1 MVKRSWLL
9 LVSLSVVL
17 SLSVPLIYGGLE
29 TLRRLDAL
37 PWWGFVTLL
46 LMVCAGWACNA
57 ARMRILVRGLGARL
71 SRSAALGTVISAEF
85 AGVATPASTGWAAT
99 YIYLLRRSG
108 LRLGH
113 GAAVVAVDQLTDL
126 LFFATAIPL
135 ALTLL
140 AFRGGIS
147 HPPGML
153 LLSLGL
159 VAGGIALLA
168 GMLRHY
174 RFVARFIGR
183 VMKRIPRLSGLRY
196 RVARW
201 LVQFRSSVRLL
212 LTMGWGRLLGLY
224 LLCVAHWMLRYG
236 VLPVL
241 LWFMRESVPW
251 SYLFLAQGLMLF
263 AGHLTFLPGGGGGV
277 EVSFG
282 ALLSPYLDPVT
293 LTVAVLL
300 WRFFTFYW
308 YLIAGAPI
316 FMLTTGGRSRPGL
329 VGGRRP

>member
-1 MVKRSWLL
+1 MKRSWVF
-9 LVSLSVVL
+9 LVSVSLTL
-17 SLSVPLIYGGLE
+17 SLAVPLLYGGLE
-29 TLRRLDAL
+29 SLKRLNSL
-37 PWWGFVTLL
+37 PWWGFATLL
-46 LMVCAGWACNA
+46 SMVCGAWLCNA
-57 ARMRILVRGLGARL
+57 ARMRILVAGLGARL
-71 SRSAALGTVISAEF
+71 SGPAAVGTVISAEF

-99 YIYLLRRSG
+99 YILLLRRSG
-108 LRLGH
+108 LRVGH

-126 LFFATAIPL
+126 LFFATAVPL
-135 ALTLL
+135 ALALL

-147 HPPGML
+147 HPPGL
-153 LLSLGL
+153 LMLSLGL
-159 VAGGIALLA
+159 VLGGVALMA
-168 GMLRHY
+168 VTLRHY
-174 RFVARFIGR
+174 RVVVRLIGR
-183 VMKRIPRLSGLRY
+183 FMKRVPRLRGVRY

-201 LVQFRSSVRLL
+201 LVQFRASIRLL
-212 LTMGWGRLLGLY
+212 LTMGWARLFALY

-282 ALLSPYLDPVT
+282 ALLRPYLDPVT

-316 FMLTTGGRSRPGL
+316 FMLTTGGRWPTRLLSRRAP
-329 VGGRRP
+329 